1 MHLFDNYQAAAT
13 SEGAKFPPKNKKL
26 LGKGMLNKSDIPHF
40 IYFLFFI
47 GYLLKEQIFFNKK

>member
-26 LGKGMLNKSDIPHF
+26 LGKGMLHKSDIPHF
-40 IYFLFFI
+40 IYFFIFYRISPKRPILF
-47 GYLLKEQIFFNKK
+47 